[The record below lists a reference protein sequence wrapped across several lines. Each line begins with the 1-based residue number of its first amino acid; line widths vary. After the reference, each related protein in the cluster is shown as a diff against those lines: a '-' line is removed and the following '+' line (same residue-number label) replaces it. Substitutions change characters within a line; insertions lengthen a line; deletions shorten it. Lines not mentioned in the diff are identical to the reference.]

1 MAGRYGQF
9 CIVSPPREAVVT
21 ITAHAEAGSPR
32 TSITALVTEELLNHL

>member
-21 ITAHAEAGSPR
+21 ITAHVESGPPG
-32 TSITALVTEELLNHL
+32 TSITTMVTEELLNRL